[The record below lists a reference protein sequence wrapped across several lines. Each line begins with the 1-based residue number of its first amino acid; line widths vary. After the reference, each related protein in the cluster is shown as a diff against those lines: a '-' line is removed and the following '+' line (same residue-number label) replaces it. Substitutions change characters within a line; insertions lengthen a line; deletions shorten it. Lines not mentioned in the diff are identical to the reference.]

1 MAQTKYGLRT
11 IRAHTIFIAGRNSVM
26 PHHQPATATTNR
38 TPVRSPAPKI
48 YQAPMEGVIDHH
60 VRALLS
66 AIGGIDVCVTEFV
79 RVTHTRL
86 PRKVF
91 ARFCPELEQGATTPS
106 GTPVK
111 LQLLGGNPETMAYNA
126 ARAVEA
132 GARAI
137 DLNFGCPAK
146 SVNNSD
152 GGACLLQSPARVEG
166 IIAAVRK
173 ALPKEIPVSAK
184 IRLGYEDRSSYLDN
198 ARAAEAGGASELV
211 VHARSKV
218 DGYRPP
224 AYWEYI
230 GEIRQQIGIPVV
242 ANGDLWTMTEFQRCR
257 DVTGCDAFMFGRSLL
272 ARPDIGLQ
280 IRALCEGREY
290 RPLQWHQIV
299 AHLYSY
305 YSATKAEYP
314 AKYLGN
320 RIKQWLAYLKLSYPQ
335 ANVFF
340 EQIKR
345 HREPEMLESAFMQH
359 LQPNDADTQDH
370 KPFAVTHCN
379 NRQLHNEPTAA

>member
-1 MAQTKYGLRT
+1 MQNT
-11 IRAHTIFIAGRNSVM
+11 
-26 PHHQPATATTNR
+26 QPPIPNATPD
-38 TPVRSPAPKI
+38 TPMI

-66 AIGGIDVCVTEFV
+66 RIGGVDICVTEFV

-86 PRKVF
+86 PRRVF
-91 ARFCPELEQGATTPS
+91 TRLCPELDQGAHTPS

-111 LQLLGGNPETMAYNA
+111 LQLLGGNPQAMAYNA
-126 ARAVEA
+126 AKAVDA
-132 GARAI
+132 GAISI

-152 GGACLLQSPARVEG
+152 GGACLLQSPSRVEG
-166 IIAAVRK
+166 IVAAVRN
-173 ALPKEIPVSAK
+173 AVPAEIPVSAK
-184 IRLGYEDRSSYLDN
+184 IRLGYSDRSSYLDN
-198 ARAAEAGGASELV
+198 ARAAEAGGASELA

-230 GEIRQQIGIPVV
+230 GEIREQLGIRVI
-242 ANGDLWTMTEFQRCR
+242 ANGDLWTLDDFKRCR
-257 DVTGCDAFMFGRSLL
+257 EVTGCDAYMFGRSLL

-280 IRALCEGREY
+280 IQALCEGRDY
-290 RPLQWHQIV
+290 QPLQWHQV
-299 AHLYSY
+299 ATLLYDY
-305 YSATKAEYP
+305 YSTTKDIYP

-320 RIKQWLAYLKLSYPQ
+320 RIKQWLAYLKLSYPE
-335 ANVFF
+335 AIRFF

-345 HREPEMLESAFMQH
+345 HRDPELLEQAFAEHMRPAEGGSDLRHDHAESSA
-359 LQPNDADTQDH
+359 A
-370 KPFAVTHCN
+370 
-379 NRQLHNEPTAA
+379 

>member
-1 MAQTKYGLRT
+1 MRE
-11 IRAHTIFIAGRNSVM
+11 
-26 PHHQPATATTNR
+26 TADIPR
-38 TPVRSPAPKI
+38 I

-66 AIGGIDVCVTEFV
+66 ELGGIDICVTEFV

-86 PRKVF
+86 PRRVF
-91 ARFCPELEQGATTPS
+91 TRLCPELESGAKTAS
-106 GTPVK
+106 GTPVR
-111 LQLLGGNPETMAYNA
+111 LQLLGGNPQPMAENA
-126 ARAVEA
+126 RRAVAA

-166 IIAAVRK
+166 IIAAVRN
-173 ALPKEIPVSAK
+173 AVPAEIPVTAK

-198 ARAAEAGGASELV
+198 ARAAEAGGASELA

-230 GEIRQQIGIPVV
+230 GEIREQLSIPVV
-242 ANGDLWTMTEFQRCR
+242 ANGDLWTLTDFQRCR
-257 DVTGCDAFMFGRSLL
+257 EVTGCNAFMFGRSLL

-280 IRALCEGREY
+280 IRAYCEGRTYQPMSWSAVAALLY
-290 RPLQWHQIV
+290 R
-299 AHLYSY
+299 Y
-305 YSATKAEYP
+305 YQTTQALYP
-314 AKYLGN
+314 AKHLGN
-320 RIKQWLAYLKLSYPQ
+320 RIKQWLAYLKLSYPE
-335 ANVFF
+335 ATIFF
-340 EQIKR
+340 EEIKR
-345 HREPEMLESAFMQH
+345 HREPELLEQAF
-359 LQPNDADTQDH
+359 A
-370 KPFAVTHCN
+370 
-379 NRQLHNEPTAA
+379 RQLGKDPESRAA

>member
-1 MAQTKYGLRT
+1 MRD
-11 IRAHTIFIAGRNSVM
+11 
-26 PHHQPATATTNR
+26 QPNPT
-38 TPVRSPAPKI
+38 APKI

-91 ARFCPELEQGATTPS
+91 TRFCPELEQGAMTPS

-111 LQLLGGNPETMAYNA
+111 LQLLGGNPESMAHNA

-152 GGACLLQSPARVEG
+152 GGACLLQSPSRVEG
-166 IIAAVRK
+166 IIAAVRR
-173 ALPKEIPVSAK
+173 ALPAEIPVSAK

-198 ARAAEAGGASELV
+198 ARAAEAGGASELA

-230 GEIRQQIGIPVV
+230 GEIRQQIGIPVI
-242 ANGDLWTMTEFQRCR
+242 ANGDLWTVDDFLRCR

-280 IRALCEGREY
+280 IRAYCEGRPYEPMSWRQVVALLYQYY
-290 RPLQWHQIV
+290 RTTQ
-299 AHLYSY
+299 SD
-305 YSATKAEYP
+305 YP

-320 RIKQWLAYLKLSYPQ
+320 RIKQWLAYLKLSYPE
-335 ANVFF
+335 AGLFF
-340 EQIKR
+340 EAIKR
-345 HREPEMLESAFMQH
+345 LREPELIEHAFALQLGSKTPDSA
-359 LQPNDADTQDH
+359 
-370 KPFAVTHCN
+370 
-379 NRQLHNEPTAA
+379 AA

>member
-1 MAQTKYGLRT
+1 M
-11 IRAHTIFIAGRNSVM
+11 
-26 PHHQPATATTNR
+26 
-38 TPVRSPAPKI
+38 KI

-60 VRALLS
+60 VRELLS

-79 RVTHTRL
+79 RVTHTKL

-91 ARFCPELEQGATTPS
+91 TRFCPELEQGAATPS

-111 LQLLGGNPETMAYNA
+111 LQLLGGNPESMACNA

-152 GGACLLQSPARVEG
+152 GGACLLQSPSRVEG
-166 IIAAVRK
+166 IVAAVRK
-173 ALPKEIPVSAK
+173 AVPVDVPVSAK
-184 IRLGYEDRSSYLDN
+184 IRLGYEDRRSYLDN
-198 ARAAEAGGASELV
+198 ARAAEAGGASELA

-230 GEIRQQIGIPVV
+230 GEIRQHIDIPVI
-242 ANGDLWTMTEFQRCR
+242 ANGDLWTVQDFLRCR
-257 DVTGCDAFMFGRSLL
+257 DVTGCNAFMFGRSLL

-280 IRALCEGREY
+280 IRAYCSNQPYE
-290 RPLQWHQIV
+290 PMSWSKIV
-299 AHLYSY
+299 ALLYRY
-305 YSATKAEYP
+305 YETTRSDYP
-314 AKYLGN
+314 GKYLGN

-335 ANVFF
+335 AAHFF
-340 EQIKR
+340 EEIKR
-345 HREPEMLESAFMQH
+345 LREPELLEQAF
-359 LQPNDADTQDH
+359 A
-370 KPFAVTHCN
+370 
-379 NRQLHNEPTAA
+379 RQLGNSPREIEAA